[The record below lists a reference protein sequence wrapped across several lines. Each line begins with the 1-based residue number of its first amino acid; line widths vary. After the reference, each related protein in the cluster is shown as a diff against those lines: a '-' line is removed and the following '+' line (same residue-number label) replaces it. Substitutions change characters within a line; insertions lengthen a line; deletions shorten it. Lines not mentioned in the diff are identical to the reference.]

1 MCAYKKLKSVQNL
14 SNRNLQQKMYKKC
27 RQATQTETNVH
38 VCVKYKK
45 EI

>member
-1 MCAYKKLKSVQNL
+1 MCAYKKPKTE
-14 SNRNLQQKMYKKC
+14 NLQQKMYKKC
-27 RQATQTETNVH
+27 RQVTQTETNVH